1 MSTELIDRARYGDET
16 AFQELVGPYQR
27 ELQVHCYRILG
38 SVADA
43 EDALQET
50 LVTAWRSLR
59 QFEGRASVRTWMYRI
74 ATTRCLNIL
83 RSASRRP
90 AMTLPQ
96 GVEPPEPSR
105 LGEVVWLEPYPDL
118 LLEELPDASAG
129 PEARY
134 EAREAMSVAFVTAL
148 QLLPPRQR
156 AALILRDVLDFP
168 ASEVAAM
175 LDTTEQSVT
184 SALKRARATLSRE
197 LPSEDTEPPPPPN
210 SPAERELVARLVAA
224 FEAAD
229 VDGIVALMTQDAWMR
244 MPPVPLEYQ
253 GRELIGEFFAT
264 VAFRQGRQY
273 RLVPTRANGQPAFAV
288 YLRDPVN
295 DVARAFGLMVA
306 TLAGDRISVITRFDN
321 SAMTALRAPADPDR
335 LTARIGFC
343 RSGFVASAPTD
354 QWRCRGPSKQPQ
366 EEASR
371 GGTPPGRAQKAGQ
384 PGIPRRCR
392 ARSRQRSRS
401 PGRR

>member
-1 MSTELIDRARYGDET
+1 VSTELIDRARYGDET

-197 LPSEDTEPPPPPN
+197 LPSADQEPPPPPG

-253 GRELIGEFFAT
+253 GRELVGEFFAT
-264 VAFRQGRQY
+264 VAFRQGRRY

-295 DVARAFGLMVA
+295 DVTRAFGLMVA
-306 TLAGDRISVITRFDN
+306 TLAGDRISVLTRFDN
-321 SAMTALRAPADPDR
+321 SAMTHFGLPRI
-335 LTARIGFC
+335 LT
-343 RSGFVASAPTD
+343 D
-354 QWRCRGPSKQPQ
+354 
-366 EEASR
+366 
-371 GGTPPGRAQKAGQ
+371 
-384 PGIPRRCR
+384 
-392 ARSRQRSRS
+392 
-401 PGRR
+401 